1 MVIVFTI
8 DAVEVL
14 VAVLTVDNN
23 LAIVAKDVDTTDN
36 DLTYF
41 NTLDIV
47 DVEVEDTE
55 RLGV

>member
-1 MVIVFTI
+1 LVIAFTI